1 MQLTEHD
8 PERHHNL
15 SYPME
20 VGAPNFEL
28 VPVTRQKDLMVNA
41 ARLHAQQEYD
51 RIMTLVNVLQQ
62 QANEIKTRLD
72 ITDQV
77 CAAEYKFQTYPG
89 QKYWL
94 YRDLER
100 DGTGLSVL
108 GPEDWSDQ
116 IPENYEYIV
125 QIQWLGDYT
134 WQEIPGTRLTSRKK

>member
-1 MQLTEHD
+1 MQLTEED
-8 PERHHNL
+8 PARHHNL
-15 SYPME
+15 AYPME

-41 ARLHAQQEYD
+41 ARMHAQQEYD
-51 RIMTLVNVLQQ
+51 RIMALVAVLQT

-89 QKYWL
+89 QLYWL
-94 YRDLER
+94 YRDTIKG
-100 DGTGLSVL
+100 GTGLSVL
-108 GPEDWSDQ
+108 GPDDWSESK
-116 IPENYEYIV
+116 PENFEYIV

-134 WQEIPGTRLTSRKK
+134 WQEIPGTRLTS